1 MSSNLVRGFMTEIE
15 KAKTPESIK
24 EHSKDY
30 QNGAWRDYEPFELG
44 FWVHLLMKR
53 SIHRATKEKALK
65 DLEDAQ
71 NYLNMLQ
78 SELAYQ
84 KIRIEN
90 QA

>member
-1 MSSNLVRGFMTEIE
+1 MTSIE
-15 KAKTPESIK
+15 KAETPESIK

-30 QNGAWRDYEPFELG
+30 NNNSWRDYEPFELG
-44 FWVHLLMKR
+44 SWIHLLMKR
-53 SIHRATKEKALK
+53 SEHRANKEKALK

-78 SELAYQ
+78 SELTCL
-84 KIRIEN
+84 KTRIEN